1 MKKLIILVLLCLFVA
16 PSLAQQSDSSTILR
30 YMEKVRTAIAQKDVK
45 VAESMLPDLIFVN
58 EIIRDS
64 LLRQKSVVKK
74 IGKEEFL
81 RPLKSLFKKDSYVNV
96 CFSDVDD
103 DEYESI
109 TQSGVNPKMYG
120 VRLKVD
126 ITSKHYSISGF
137 LFVVLELS
145 DEMPPI
151 AHVLTW
157 QPELVGGKRQRPDD
171 GISTLEGFDL

>member
-45 VAESMLPDLIFVN
+45 VVESMLPDLIYVN
-58 EIIRDS
+58 EIIKDS
-64 LLRQKSVVKK
+64 LSRRKSVWKK
-74 IGKEEFL
+74 VGKEEFL
-81 RPLKSLFKKDSYVNV
+81 RPLKSLFKMDSYVNV

-103 DEYESI
+103 DEYGSI
-109 TQSGVNPKMYG
+109 TRSLYDSTRYE
-120 VRLKVD
+120 VRLMVD

-145 DEMPPI
+145 EEMPPI

-157 QPELVGGKRQRPDD
+157 QPELVGGKRQRSDD
-171 GISTLEGFDL
+171 DISTLSVFDL